1 MTIQRTAEAA
11 HQATQRRISQMLQ
24 QAYADLKPGTMFKS
38 KDGVLRALAVVA
50 VFHEMNAA
58 TDQHGWLQGK
68 GVEVPTASTAAEASR
83 RCEQSQQTQQSN
95 NPTSRPKDSS
105 ADVGLDVRI
114 VVYPMGLHEL
124 CTILAHHDGVVDI
137 ECLPQ
142 ADVVLARF
150 RGHEDV
156 ELVVVDIDGCCS
168 ISYISC
174 TDPLRHSARPQ
185 DC

>member
-1 MTIQRTAEAA
+1 
-11 HQATQRRISQMLQ
+11 
-24 QAYADLKPGTMFKS
+24 MFKS
-38 KDGVLRALAVVA
+38 KDATIPRA
-50 VFHEMNAA
+50 
-58 TDQHGWLQGK
+58 D
-68 GVEVPTASTAAEASR
+68 PRTAALTSWAQLR
-83 RCEQSQQTQQSN
+83 QQ
-95 NPTSRPKDSS
+95 
-105 ADVGLDVRI
+105 GLDVRI
-114 VVYPMGLHEL
+114 VAYPMGLHEL

-137 ECLPQ
+137 KCLPQ

-156 ELVVVDIDGCCS
+156 ELVLVDIDGCCS